1 MKEKAD
7 HVVSITDKEQLRVIT
22 VLNKEIAERKVLIE
36 KLMPKFEDK
45 KLQLSLAQN
54 EFDDVNK
61 EIQSIKDDIES
72 DIRIIRAIRHF
83 QDSDAD
89 KQLRVVGVEKKPS
102 TTGFKSP
109 KQVNWLVEAAEVL
122 NRMGRFI
129 SFEELWY
136 QMGEKPE
143 LVEAVNKTGR
153 QWKGAKKLTQTNL
166 LIHASRKFTTNRTQY
181 FITVNDKFGLPEWL
195 DAKGVV
201 LPQFLKELMF
211 K

>member
-1 MKEKAD
+1 MKAD
-7 HVVSITDKEQLRVIT
+7 HVVSITEKEQLRLIS

-36 KLMPKFEDK
+36 RLQPTFKDK
-45 KLQLSLAQN
+45 ELQLHLAQE
-54 EFDDVNK
+54 EFDKVNK

-72 DIRIIRAIRHF
+72 DIRIIRAVRHF
-83 QDSDAD
+83 KDSEAD
-89 KQLRVVGVEKKPS
+89 KELRIVGVEKKTS
-102 TTGFKSP
+102 SGFKSP
-109 KQVNWLVEAAEVL
+109 KQVNWLKEASEVIT
-122 NRMGRFI
+122 RMGRFI

-143 LVEAVNKTGR
+143 LVEAVDKTGR
-153 QWKGAKKLTQTNL
+153 GWKGSKKLIQGNL
-166 LIHASRKFTTNRTQY
+166 LVHANRKFTTNRIQY

-201 LPQFLKELMF
+201 LPQFLKELMY